1 MGIRLILVE
10 AHMEKQHRTIRIPFQ
25 HFIFLHSRPY
35 RELIL
40 ILGIILGE
48 HGTPNNREHSS
59 QTILVRVMALF
70 DEVWHYYFSQSNSS
84 LCSSSDLLPDSTTLS
99 WDALCRFS
107 IISCR
112 VCPTTKR
119 YLKVWSHGFSWA
131 EVIICFFLDSFFH
144 VQTSCESSFVDAL
157 PIQGSTDRTSWSARI
172 PWIPA
177 PIPEMW
183 LGTPYPWCGH
193 KVALFCSS
201 APPTHHHSALYV
213 VHYWKILHY
222 ATVNHIICVV
232 STIWLYIATSPM
244 SICLNGAHNDHW

>member
-59 QTILVRVMALF
+59 QTILVRVMTLF

-131 EVIICFFLDSFFH
+131 EVVICFFRFVLPRSNVMWEFIRRRAPHPGIHGPKKLVRADPVDPCSHPRNVIRDSL
-144 VQTSCESSFVDAL
+144 SLMRS
-157 PIQGSTDRTSWSARI
+157 
-172 PWIPA
+172 
-177 PIPEMW
+177 
-183 LGTPYPWCGH
+183 
-193 KVALFCSS
+193 
-201 APPTHHHSALYV
+201 
-213 VHYWKILHY
+213 
-222 ATVNHIICVV
+222 
-232 STIWLYIATSPM
+232 
-244 SICLNGAHNDHW
+244 